1 MKKIHIANK
10 KRFAAFLIGIILLVC
25 ALGFGIYKVVKWTK
39 VTPEIEKMG
48 IKDAAKIG
56 EKKTVQL
63 LIQIYDTRG
72 AEGTLQRG
80 DVLLTTDEN
89 KEFST
94 AEQEGFL
101 IIKMK
106 LTEQQQQL
114 LELSLKEKPEIF
126 ASEQEQQN
134 PKEIK
139 RRKFA
144 VDLAKLGIG
153 PEQKMGKVISDKVF
167 EDDALVEKK

>member
-1 MKKIHIANK
+1 MIKIENK
-10 KRFAAFLIGIILLVC
+10 KRFAAFLIGIIVIVG
-25 ALGFGIYKVVKWTK
+25 ALGFGTYKVVKWVK
-39 VTPEIEKMG
+39 ITPEIEKIG
-48 IKDAAKIG
+48 IKDAAKTG

-63 LIQIYDTRG
+63 LIQIYDTG
-72 AEGTLQRG
+72 GVEGTLQRG
-80 DVLLTTDEN
+80 DVLFTADEN
-89 KEFST
+89 REFST

-101 IIKMK
+101 IIKMR

-114 LELSLKEKPEIF
+114 LELSLKEKSEIF

-144 VDLAKLGIG
+144 VDLAKIGIG
-153 PEQKMGKVISDKVF
+153 PEQKMGKVITDKVF
-167 EDDALVEKK
+167 EDEVLIQK